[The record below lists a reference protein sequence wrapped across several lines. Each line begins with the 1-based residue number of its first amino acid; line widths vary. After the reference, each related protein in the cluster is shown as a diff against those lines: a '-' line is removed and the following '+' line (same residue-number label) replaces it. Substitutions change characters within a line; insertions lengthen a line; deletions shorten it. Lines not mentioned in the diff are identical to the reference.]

1 MALYTLFH
9 MSWHGDD
16 DDDHHHHHHNHHCR
30 HQSSKSFIIIHHSSS
45 SFIIIIIITII
56 IITNMMTKKIRW
68 SWSWWWWW
76 WWWRWWWWC
85 HDDDNY
91 VWKCGAMS
99 GLDGTVKTKTGQNA
113 MFQMRN
119 SKDVHTRMIFLGTCD
134 CFRYCLRWKCWS
146 LQSLDWTLQAAQ
158 SKKTLT
164 TVSNYHYYYNDKTTI
179 SIIL

>member
-68 SWSWWWWW
+68 SWWWW

-119 SKDVHTRMIFLGTCD
+119 SKDVRTRMIFLGTCD